1 VEVQLA
7 EEVVEAEEEVLHLAE
22 LVVAWEMEQGCEEL
36 DGSDREV
43 EQALEP
49 MQLDDDCLVEVR
61 EVQLAEEEEER
72 VQLADLAVLVV
83 A

>member
-1 VEVQLA
+1 
-7 EEVVEAEEEVLHLAE
+7 
-22 LVVAWEMEQGCEEL
+22 MEQGCEEL
-36 DGSDREV
+36 DGSDGEV
-43 EQALEP
+43 EQALEPMQLPVLP
-49 MQLDDDCLVEVR
+49 MQLDDDCLVEVQ